1 MICRDMDERQQG
13 KAIPLR
19 GSPGPGGM
27 GSRDG
32 VWARLGDLQGRK
44 ALRIGLVS
52 DTHVFPTA
60 PGLPPPVLAALEGVD
75 VILHAGDIYD
85 LTVLDELEQVAPV
98 LAARGN
104 GDGLLPED
112 PRLAERHLFTLGG
125 LRVGLVH
132 YFPFPEFSLERAFKL
147 SLGAEV
153 DIVVCGDTHVPM
165 VARDGGVLIVNPG
178 SPTYPFNLQRQ
189 LGTLGI
195 LNVADGLT
203 TASILQLGDSSN
215 LRLFLRSAFPGP
227 QAAHLVDVTHLAA
240 DSAES

>member
-60 PGLPPPVLAALEGVD
+60 PGLPP
-75 VILHAGDIYD
+75 
-85 LTVLDELEQVAPV
+85 PV